1 MRKAFILLVLLFAIG
16 VSILAPTQAQVGDRR
31 SPCVR
36 RCREEFREASRQCRN
51 LPPAERR
58 ECERRAHERL
68 EACVR
73 NCR

>member
-1 MRKAFILLVLLFAIG
+1 MRKALILLVLLVAIG
-16 VSILAPTQAQVGDRR
+16 AGLFAPTQAQVGDRR

-36 RCREEFREASRQCRN
+36 RCREDFKEARKRCRN

-58 ECERRAHERL
+58 ECDRRTHERF

>member
-1 MRKAFILLVLLFAIG
+1 MRKALILLVLLVAIG
-16 VSILAPTQAQVGDRR
+16 VGVLAPTQAQVGDRR

-36 RCREEFREASRQCRN
+36 RCREDFREASRRCRN

-58 ECERRAHERL
+58 ECERRARERF

>member
-1 MRKAFILLVLLFAIG
+1 MRKVLMLLVLLFAVG
-16 VSILAPTQAQVGDRR
+16 VGVFAPTQAQVSDRR

-36 RCREEFREASRQCRN
+36 RCREEFRERCRN
-51 LPPAERR
+51 LPPQEQR
-58 ECERRAHERL
+58 ECERRARERL

>member
-1 MRKAFILLVLLFAIG
+1 MRKALILVVLLFVICIG
-16 VSILAPTQAQVGDRR
+16 VFAPTQAQTDDRHN
-31 SPCVR
+31 PCVR
-36 RCREEFREASRQCRN
+36 RCREELRVERERCRH

-58 ECERRAHERL
+58 ECERRAKERF

>member
-1 MRKAFILLVLLFAIG
+1 MRRALILLVLLFAIG
-16 VSILAPTQAQVGDRR
+16 AAAIAPSQAQSDRR
-31 SPCVR
+31 GPCVR
-36 RCREEFREASRQCRN
+36 RCREEFREASQRCRN

-58 ECERRAHERL
+58 ECERRAHERF

>member
-1 MRKAFILLVLLFAIG
+1 MRRALILLVLLFAIG
-16 VSILAPTQAQVGDRR
+16 VGVFAPTQAQTGDRR

-36 RCREEFREASRQCRN
+36 RCREEFREASQRCRN
-51 LPPAERR
+51 LPPGERR
-58 ECERRAHERL
+58 ECERRAHERF